1 MNPIFR
7 VVVLPIQ
14 PSSTSSQLNP
24 EPGDI
29 LVTRQETRLYRTN
42 PMSMDMILDPDV
54 YYHRLVSDDFITVP
68 AGTIVTMLRYTEKT
82 RLIQYLFAGTT
93 KPTDTPEELMGHI
106 MYVMHGP
113 FGELWVT
120 DLFAD
125 LSDLWNQFSRFMT

>member
-1 MNPIFR
+1 
-7 VVVLPIQ
+7 
-14 PSSTSSQLNP
+14 
-24 EPGDI
+24 
-29 LVTRQETRLYRTN
+29 
-42 PMSMDMILDPDV
+42 MDMILDPDV

-125 LSDLWNQFSRFMT
+125 LSDLWSQFSRFMT